1 MSSISS
7 SDMYLGLVPGE
18 FGTQV
23 VLALSILVA
32 IYFTT
37 LKVLFGSY
45 SIIRIFKEYK
55 RKETIKNEYRNLFV
69 TREGLLYHIGR
80 AQVLLLHA
88 ITTIS
93 LLLLLLLLLLL

>member
-45 SIIRIFKEYK
+45 SIIRIFEEYK

-80 AQVLLLHA
+80 AQVLLLNH
-88 ITTIS
+88 ITYCYIITIIVVKR
-93 LLLLLLLLLLL
+93 

>member
-18 FGTQV
+18 FGTQLL
-23 VLALSILVA
+23 LALSILVA

-55 RKETIKNEYRNLFV
+55 RKETIKDEYRNLFV

-80 AQVLLLHA
+80 AQVLLLHS
-88 ITTIS
+88 ITITIITIIVVKR
-93 LLLLLLLLLLL
+93 